1 MCRNSRKRE
10 ADGGEQE
17 GDSRQ
22 GREYLPNK
30 VVRRGEISNAGMKEG
45 QFFFCSKSFLLL
57 EFPDICVAR
66 CSGGATVGDM

>member
-1 MCRNSRKRE
+1 MCGNSRKRE

-22 GREYLPNK
+22 DREYLPNK

-45 QFFFCSKSFLLL
+45 QCFFLFQKFS
-57 EFPDICVAR
+57 IA
-66 CSGGATVGDM
+66 